1 MNGNVFFA
9 ASKHVRGVYLM
20 DDNYAVLVGT
30 PLDGVSVFG
39 PFYSFEAA
47 KSWCFGIQHYWIS
60 RMENPD
66 E

>member
-1 MNGNVFFA
+1 
-9 ASKHVRGVYLM
+9 M